1 MTDYHEFVFNQAER
15 RFIGEFEEMYR
26 QEQVSC
32 FDSWHQDDLRSR
44 EDAAAIMRVVADQ
57 HYDWL
62 VDLGC
67 GKGALTNALSDIAD
81 QSLGVDISP
90 TAVRIAQE
98 RYPHPD
104 FLVADIND
112 ASIVRQV
119 LRSLKQTEPKKVL
132 VVLSQVLSYL
142 SQWREVVAAVSQE
155 CSEFLVGLY
164 LPIDPIGFVKS
175 RDELEGVIKASA
187 SILSWQDSTATN
199 QHVVF
204 ASAGSAIR

>member
-1 MTDYHEFVFNQAER
+1 VTGYHEFVFNQAER
-15 RFIGEFEEMYR
+15 RFIGEFEEMYQ

-57 HYDWL
+57 HFDWL

-67 GKGALTNALSDIAD
+67 GKGALTSALSNVAD
-81 QSLGVDISP
+81 RSLGVDVSP
-90 TAVRIAQE
+90 TAIRIAQE
-98 RYPHPD
+98 RYPHLD

-119 LRSLKQTEPKKVL
+119 LRSLKQTESKKVL

-155 CSEFLVGLY
+155 SSEFLVGLY

-175 RDELEGVIKASA
+175 QDELESVIKDSA
-187 SILSWQDSTATN
+187 NILSWHESAATN
-199 QHVVF
+199 QHVVH
-204 ASAGSAIR
+204 ASTGASR

>member
-1 MTDYHEFVFNQAER
+1 MTGYHEFVFNQAER
-15 RFIGEFEEMYR
+15 RFIGEFEEMYQ

-44 EDAAAIMRVVADQ
+44 EDAAAITRVVADQ
-57 HYDWL
+57 HFDWL

-67 GKGALTNALSDIAD
+67 GKGALTNALSNVAD
-81 QSLGVDISP
+81 RSLGVDVSP

-98 RYPHPD
+98 RYPHLD

-142 SQWREVVAAVSQE
+142 SQWREVVAAVSRE
-155 CSEFLVGLY
+155 SSEFLVGLY

-175 RDELEGVIKASA
+175 RDELESVIKDSA
-187 SILSWQDSTATN
+187 YILSWHELAATN
-199 QHVVF
+199 QHVVH
-204 ASAGSAIR
+204 ASVGLSR

>member
-1 MTDYHEFVFNQAER
+1 MTGYHEFVFNQAER
-15 RFIGEFEEMYR
+15 RFIGKFEEMYR
-26 QEQVSC
+26 QEQESC

-44 EDAAAIMRVVADQ
+44 EYAAAIMSVVADQ

-67 GKGALTNALSDIAD
+67 GKGALTNALSNVAD
-81 QSLGVDISP
+81 QSLGVDVSP

-98 RYPHPD
+98 RYPHLE

-112 ASIVRQV
+112 PSIVGQV
-119 LRSLKQTEPKKVL
+119 LRSLKPTEPKKVL

-175 RDELEGVIKASA
+175 RDELESVIKDSA
-187 SILSWQDSTATN
+187 NILSWHGSAATN
-199 QHVVF
+199 QHVVH
-204 ASAGSAIR
+204 ASVGSSR

>member
-1 MTDYHEFVFNQAER
+1 MTGYHEFVFNQAER
-15 RFIGEFEEMYR
+15 RFIGEFEEMYQ

-44 EDAAAIMRVVADQ
+44 EDAAAIMRVVEDQ
-57 HYDWL
+57 HFDWL

-67 GKGALTNALSDIAD
+67 GKGALTSALSNVAD
-81 QSLGVDISP
+81 RSLGVDVSP

-98 RYPHPD
+98 RYPHLD

-112 ASIVRQV
+112 ASIVGQV
-119 LRSLKQTEPKKVL
+119 LRSLKQTESKKVL

-155 CSEFLVGLY
+155 SSEFLVGLY

-175 RDELEGVIKASA
+175 RDELESVIKDSA
-187 SILSWQDSTATN
+187 NILSWHESAAAN
-199 QHVVF
+199 QHVVH
-204 ASAGSAIR
+204 ASTGSSR

>member
-1 MTDYHEFVFNQAER
+1 VTGYHEFVFNQAER
-15 RFIGEFEEMYR
+15 RFIGEFEEMYQ

-57 HYDWL
+57 HFDWL

-67 GKGALTNALSDIAD
+67 GKGALTSALSNVAD
-81 QSLGVDISP
+81 RSLGVDVSP
-90 TAVRIAQE
+90 TAIRIAQE
-98 RYPHPD
+98 RYPHLD

-119 LRSLKQTEPKKVL
+119 LRSLKQTESKKVL

-155 CSEFLVGLY
+155 SSEFLVGLY

-175 RDELEGVIKASA
+175 RDELESVIKDSA
-187 SILSWQDSTATN
+187 NILSWHESAATN
-199 QHVVF
+199 QHVVH
-204 ASAGSAIR
+204 ASTGSSR

>member
-1 MTDYHEFVFNQAER
+1 MTGYHEFVFSQAER
-15 RFIGEFEEMYR
+15 RFIGEFEEMYQ

-57 HYDWL
+57 HFDWL

-67 GKGALTNALSDIAD
+67 GKGALTSALSALAD
-81 QSLGVDISP
+81 RSLGVDVSP

-98 RYPHPD
+98 RYPHLD

-112 ASIVRQV
+112 ASIVGQV
-119 LRSLKQTEPKKVL
+119 LRSLKQTESKKVL

-155 CSEFLVGLY
+155 SSEFLVGLY

-175 RDELEGVIKASA
+175 RDELESVIKDSA
-187 SILSWQDSTATN
+187 NILSWHESAAAN
-199 QHVVF
+199 QHVVH
-204 ASAGSAIR
+204 ASTGSSR

>member
-1 MTDYHEFVFNQAER
+1 MTGYHEFVFNQAER
-15 RFIGEFEEMYR
+15 RFIGEFEEMYQ

-57 HYDWL
+57 HFDWL

-67 GKGALTNALSDIAD
+67 GKGALTSALSNVAD
-81 QSLGVDISP
+81 RSLGVDVSP

-98 RYPHPD
+98 RYPHLD

-119 LRSLKQTEPKKVL
+119 LRSLKQTESKKVL

-155 CSEFLVGLY
+155 SSEFLVGLY

-175 RDELEGVIKASA
+175 RDELESVIKDSA
-187 SILSWQDSTATN
+187 NILSWHESAAAN
-199 QHVVF
+199 QHVVH
-204 ASAGSAIR
+204 ASTGSSR